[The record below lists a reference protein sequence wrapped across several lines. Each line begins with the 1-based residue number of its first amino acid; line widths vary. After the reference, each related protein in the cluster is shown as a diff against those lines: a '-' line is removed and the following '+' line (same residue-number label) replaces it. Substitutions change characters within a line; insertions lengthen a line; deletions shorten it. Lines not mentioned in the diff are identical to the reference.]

1 MSYLEKLLVGVAVEW
16 KPIWDVTTW
25 DKKFNA
31 VENYKQPKTKKYH
44 HLLAHEIKELIL
56 EKGNVKLL
64 TTNETDYWTSE
75 ELAGTKMSNA
85 EIIAIPWGGNVIIQ
99 YYKGK
104 FLTGDNRIAISND
117 INYLD
122 TKYLFYYLKNNLTL
136 LSSFYRGSGIKHPSM
151 ANVLEIQIPIPPIEI
166 QQKIVSIL
174 DSFTELTA
182 ELTARKT
189 QYSYYREKLLI
200 CDESK
205 VEWKTLREVGEIK
218 RGVAFTKKQA
228 VFGKFPV
235 VANAAEPI
243 SFHNEFNRNGEFIV
257 VARSGANA
265 GLISYWNQE
274 LFLTDAFS
282 IHPNDSILNTKFAFY
297 FLKKHQREIHLMK
310 EGSGVPHVRASDF
323 EIYKIPI
330 LPLEEQE
337 RIVSILD
344 KFDILTTSISEGLPK
359 EIELR
364 KKQYEYY
371 RDLLLTFK
379 QPDV

>member
-344 KFDILTTSISEGLPK
+344 KFDTLTTSISEGLPK